1 MNRNL
6 PILAL
11 ALVSSS
17 AFATY
22 CPDNSGVGDHVND
35 DCHAPFKN
43 PTKNP
48 STGGGGGG
56 GAGVGVGVA
65 AAQSSAGASAVGTG
79 GKSISNAAGGN
90 ATANGGRQ
98 QQQQAQ
104 QQRQSLNNTNSNQSG
119 GGSVVIEGNQ
129 SGSGDR
135 SSFVAWAPVIHGPAA
150 PALASANLVVVPG
163 VCGPRVR
170 VITSQIVG
178 QHYGPAGGRYEENR
192 GYMETL
198 GPWLD
203 EDGNPGKPFVWRDGF
218 MLGHVVTQYAAVVGT
233 SSAASFSLGGF
244 VDSKGLQGGAA
255 GSGAA
260 QQLVKSIQ
268 VADCLY
274 AMPKPEVV
282 QPTVIYQT
290 RTRTVTKWR
299 DRPVAPPCCVVPPPC
314 CTVQPSP
321 PISLAK

>member
-1 MNRNL
+1 MNKTL
-6 PILAL
+6 ALLSLAL
-11 ALVSSS
+11 ASTG
-17 AFATY
+17 AMATK
-22 CPDNSGVGDHVND
+22 CPDGKTDPSQHPDGNCNWFYEG
-35 DCHAPFKN
+35 
-43 PTKNP
+43 TQP
-48 STGGGGGG
+48 ST
-56 GAGVGVGVA
+56 AGSTAEANSQAKA
-65 AAQSSAGASAVGTG
+65 AAKAQSSATVGDV
-79 GKSISNAAGGN
+79 SNRQ
-90 ATANGGRQ
+90 RQ

-104 QQRQSLNNTNSNQSG
+104 QQGQVLTNRNVSTSSG
-119 GGSVVIEGNQ
+119 GAGGSVVIEGNQ

-198 GPWLD
+198 GPWLND
-203 EDGNPGKPFVWRDGF
+203 DGNPGAPFVWRDGF

-268 VADCLY
+268 VSDCVY

-290 RTRTVTKWR
+290 RTRTITKWR

-314 CTVQPSP
+314 CTVQNSP
-321 PISLAK
+321 PLSLAK

>member
-6 PILAL
+6 SILAL

-17 AFATY
+17 AFATCHNGATNY
-22 CPDNSGVGDHVND
+22 PDCNN
-35 DCHAPFKN
+35 N
-43 PTKNP
+43 TPTTNP
-48 STGGGGGG
+48 SNGGGGGGGGGG
-56 GAGVGVGVA
+56 GAGVGVGVGLG
-65 AAQSSAGASAVGTG
+65 QASAT
-79 GKSISNAAGGN
+79 GGN
-90 ATANGGRQ
+90 ASASVKSSQYLSGTNQQRQ

-104 QQRQSLNNTNSNQSG
+104 QQRQSLNNTNSNQSAG
-119 GGSVVIEGNQ
+119 GAGGQVVIEGNQ
-129 SGSGDR
+129 AGSGDR
-135 SSFVAWAPVIHGPAA
+135 NSFVAWAPVIHGPAA

-170 VITSQIVG
+170 VITSQVVG

-198 GPWLD
+198 GPWLN
-203 EDGNPGKPFVWRDGF
+203 EDGNPGNPFVWRDGF

-268 VADCLY
+268 VADCIY
-274 AMPKPEVV
+274 AMPKPEVREV
-282 QPTVIYQT
+282 PVPVPTVIYK
-290 RTRTVTKWR
+290 TRTVTKWR

-321 PISLAK
+321 AISLTK

>member
-6 PILAL
+6 SILAL

-17 AFATY
+17 AFATCY
-22 CPDNSGVGDHVND
+22 NGATNYPACDNNK
-35 DCHAPFKN
+35 PQ
-43 PTKNP
+43 P
-48 STGGGGGG
+48 
-56 GAGVGVGVA
+56 
-65 AAQSSAGASAVGTG
+65 
-79 GKSISNAAGGN
+79 AGGN
-90 ATANGGRQ
+90 ATADANASAAAKAAAQATGGRAYATGGDSSASIKASQSLSGTNQQRQ

-104 QQRQSLNNTNSNQSG
+104 QQRQSLRNTNSNQSAG
-119 GGSVVIEGNQ
+119 GAGGSVVIEGNQ
-129 SGSGDR
+129 AGSGDR
-135 SSFVAWAPVIHGPAA
+135 SNFVAWAPVIHGPAA

-170 VITSQIVG
+170 VITTQITG
-178 QHYGPAGGRYEENR
+178 QHYGPFNGRYDENR

-198 GPWLD
+198 GPWLND
-203 EDGNPGKPFVWRDGF
+203 DGNPGAPFVWRDGF

-268 VADCLY
+268 VSDCVY
-274 AMPKPEVV
+274 AMPKPEVA

-290 RTRTVTKWR
+290 RTRTITKWR
-299 DRPVAPPCCVVPPPC
+299 DRPFAPPCCVVPPPC

>member
-6 PILAL
+6 SILAL

-17 AFATY
+17 AFATCHNGATNY
-22 CPDNSGVGDHVND
+22 PDCNN
-35 DCHAPFKN
+35 N
-43 PTKNP
+43 IPTTNP
-48 STGGGGGG
+48 SNGGGGGGGGGG

-79 GKSISNAAGGN
+79 GKSMSNAAGGN

-104 QQRQSLNNTNSNQSG
+104 QQRQSLNNTNANQSG

-260 QQLVKSIQ
+260 QQLVKSLQ
-268 VADCLY
+268 VMECVY
-274 AMPKPEVV
+274 ATPAPYVAPIVTPAPVYKPRPRKVV
-282 QPTVIYQT
+282 
-290 RTRTVTKWR
+290 R
-299 DRPVAPPCCVVPPPC
+299 RPVVVDC
-314 CTVQPSP
+314 GC
-321 PISLAK
+321 KKGG